1 MKPPN
6 TDWSSQTR
14 NFAFIVQVLNT
25 LPLTAA
31 VIKRVPIVGQNI
43 TPQFVKLTANDNHV
57 TYALVIIDIE
67 GITYGALIDT
77 KTGVSYTSSTVIDR
91 LNKKTIRK
99 QYKRTKTI
107 MSSSTKSISVYSVEI
122 QDSDREFKFQAE
134 INNLEK
140 SVLLKLPNPEYQI
153 LQNSYHYAKDI
164 KISDHN
170 KKTDLSVHVIFGVN
184 DITRI
189 KAQE

>member
-6 TDWSSQTR
+6 TDWSSQKR

-31 VIKRVPIVGQNI
+31 VIKRVPIVEQNI

-77 KTGVSYTSSTVIDR
+77 KTGVSYTSSTVID
-91 LNKKTIRK
+91 
-99 QYKRTKTI
+99 
-107 MSSSTKSISVYSVEI
+107 
-122 QDSDREFKFQAE
+122 
-134 INNLEK
+134 
-140 SVLLKLPNPEYQI
+140 
-153 LQNSYHYAKDI
+153 
-164 KISDHN
+164 
-170 KKTDLSVHVIFGVN
+170 
-184 DITRI
+184 
-189 KAQE
+189 